1 MTAVPG
7 TDTAA
12 TCVLPARAQ
21 LGECPLWSPT
31 EQRLYWVDIDG
42 RSVHR
47 FDPATGADEHV
58 EVPGRPAS
66 LALMRSPG
74 ALLVALEGR
83 LGLLAFEDGA
93 WQDWITLEPEG
104 QGNRLNDG
112 RCDPAGRFWVGSMF
126 DPAAGKHAT
135 GSLYRVEPNGATTV
149 ARTGIGV
156 PNGTAFSPD
165 GRTMYFADTHLD
177 VVWQY
182 DYDADSGEAT
192 NERVFLDFSG
202 LPGHPDGACVDAEGG
217 YWIACVFGSAVLR
230 VTPDG
235 RVDRRVTLPI
245 LKPTMPAF
253 GGPSQSTLFITSIGG
268 GGSHAVDPSQ
278 PEAGGIFA
286 VETGHRGLPEPF
298 FAGGPT

>member
-74 ALLVALEGR
+74 ALLVALEGG

-126 DPAAGKHAT
+126 DPAAAKHTT
-135 GSLYRVEPNGATTV
+135 GSLYRVEPDGATTV

>member
-1 MTAVPG
+1 
-7 TDTAA
+7 
-12 TCVLPARAQ
+12 
-21 LGECPLWSPT
+21 
-31 EQRLYWVDIDG
+31 
-42 RSVHR
+42 
-47 FDPATGADEHV
+47 
-58 EVPGRPAS
+58 
-66 LALMRSPG
+66 
-74 ALLVALEGR
+74 
-83 LGLLAFEDGA
+83 
-93 WQDWITLEPEG
+93 
-104 QGNRLNDG
+104 
-112 RCDPAGRFWVGSMF
+112 
-126 DPAAGKHAT
+126 
-135 GSLYRVEPNGATTV
+135 
-149 ARTGIGV
+149 
-156 PNGTAFSPD
+156 
-165 GRTMYFADTHLD
+165 MYFADTHLD